1 MNKNLV
7 ATTFYIPHIEQTVRG
22 LKENKVKKEIYAIKQ
37 LNLHLKKDIWRM
49 VDSNLVGRIAL
60 DFKFNAFKFNH
71 SATPSCLRAEFVSSY

>member
-7 ATTFYIPHIEQTVRG
+7 ATTFYIPHIEQTVRE
-22 LKENKVKKEIYAIKQ
+22 LKENKVKKEIYASIKQ

-60 DFKFNAFKFNH
+60 DFKLNALTTRPRRN
-71 SATPSCLRAEFVSSY
+71 V

>member
-37 LNLHLKKDIWRM
+37 LNLHFKKDIWIYFRY

-60 DFKFNAFKFNH
+60 DFKFNALTTRPRRH
-71 SATPSCLRAEFVSSY
+71 V

>member
-7 ATTFYIPHIEQTVRG
+7 ATTFYIPHIEQTVCG

-49 VDSNLVGRIAL
+49 VDSNHGWENRIRFQVQRL
-60 DFKFNAFKFNH
+60 NH
-71 SATPSCLRAEFVSSY
+71 SATLSCLTEEFVSLY